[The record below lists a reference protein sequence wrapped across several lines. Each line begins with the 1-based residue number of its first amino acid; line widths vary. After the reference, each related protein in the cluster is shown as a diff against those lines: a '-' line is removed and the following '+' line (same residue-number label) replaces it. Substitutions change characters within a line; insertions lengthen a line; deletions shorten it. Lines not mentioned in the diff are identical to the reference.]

1 LFDTTQDSIAIPVDS
16 IISEPIK
23 TEIQK
28 DKEIEKRNTPE
39 KVGDVQTTKTDE
51 PVKEEKELQTFSE
64 PKAVTLEQAFKL
76 FENGVDFVDARDEGD
91 FLAGHITKSIN
102 IPFDDFDNHK
112 QKLDQLSKDKP
123 MVIYC
128 AGTDCD
134 LSILLG
140 NLLFEMG
147 YKKIYVFFG
156 GWNDWLDAKYPVDYP
171 QE

>member
-1 LFDTTQDSIAIPVDS
+1 MFDTAQDSVAIPEDS
-16 IISEPIK
+16 IVSESIE
-23 TEIQK
+23 TEFQ
-28 DKEIEKRNTPE
+28 KEIEEQNSPE
-39 KVGDVQTTKTDE
+39 KVDNEQTAKTDE

-76 FENGVDFVDARDEGD
+76 FENGVAFVDARDEGD
-91 FLAGHITKSIN
+91 FLAGHITNSIN

-123 MVIYC
+123 IVIYC

-140 NLLFEMG
+140 NLLFDMG

-156 GWNDWLDAKYPVDYP
+156 GWYDWLDAKYPVDYS